1 MQNIY
6 FERLLITQK
15 ENPQHTFIVYKQTT
29 FPLYFLKFKSL
40 FFQTTKITR
49 PSPDYEVKP

>member
-29 FPLYFLKFKSL
+29 FPLYFLKLKSH
-40 FFQTTKITR
+40 FFQITKITR
-49 PSPDYEVKP
+49 PSPDYELKP